1 MVRQVE
7 ENDLTYLKGLHFNF
21 GIYVGQARCLRKVA
35 IEIFGEEVVAGL
47 TDQEVKKKIIDLDFV
62 PVVIKTNNG
71 VDEDNIYL
79 IKKDI
84 LSFSKR
90 LFR

>member
-1 MVRQVE
+1 MVRKVE

-21 GIYVGQARCLRKVA
+21 GDYAGQKRCLRKAA

-47 TDQEVKKKIIDLDFV
+47 TNKEVEKKIIDLDFV
-62 PVVIKTNNG
+62 PVVIHTDNG
-71 VDEDNIYL
+71 ADEENIYL

-90 LFR
+90 LVR